1 MVRIKTAAIARVP
14 NTTRDR
20 VDESAL
26 KTFLLDG
33 YSRDVAPD
41 YPISANLSFYV
52 KSIEKMDIVHSM
64 GKFNLI

>member
-1 MVRIKTAAIARVP
+1 MTIKNLLFLLVALQLAQA
-14 NTTRDR
+14 R